1 MTQIGG
7 VFRFPLLETTEEVV
21 NTQPE
26 PAHYRASYPTILT
39 SEIKINGTAERL
51 FYVLGN
57 YVSLNDGH

>member
-7 VFRFPLLETTEEVV
+7 VFRFPLLETTVEVV

-26 PAHYRASYPTILT
+26 PVHYRASYPTILA
-39 SEIKINGTAERL
+39 SEIKINGTAGRF

-57 YVSLNDGH
+57 YVSLNEGH

>member
-21 NTQPE
+21 NTQPG
-26 PAHYRASYPTILT
+26 PAHYRTSYPTILT
-39 SEIKINGTAERL
+39 SEIKINDTAERL
-51 FYVLGN
+51 FYALGN

>member
-7 VFRFPLLETTEEVV
+7 VFRFPLLETTEEV

-39 SEIKINGTAERL
+39 REIKINGTAERL